1 MAYRGDPGFS
11 HGSPSTLGVLVTNL
25 GTPDAPT
32 PAAVRRYLAEFLSD
46 PRVVELPRWL
56 WRLILHGVILRVRP
70 RRSAEAYQKVWTPEG
85 SPLLVIARRQAS
97 ALQAALFSRLPGPVR
112 VALGMRYGTPS
123 IAGALEDLRAAGTR
137 RLLVLPLY
145 PQYSAST
152 TGSTFDAVAA
162 QLTTW
167 RWLPELR
174 FVTQYHDD
182 PAYVG
187 ALAESLRETRAAAGE
202 PDRMLFSFHGLPRRY
217 FEAGDPYHCACQ
229 KTARLVAEALDLP
242 RERWALSFQSRVGRE
257 EWLRPYTDQLL
268 KEWGAT
274 GVRRV
279 HVACPGF
286 SADCLETLEEIDQ
299 QNRGFFLGAGGESF
313 HYVPALNDRPD
324 HIALLAD
331 LVARHVQGWPEA
343 ELVRNAEAVAAEL
356 AASRARALAMGA
368 AR

>member
-1 MAYRGDPGFS
+1 
-11 HGSPSTLGVLVTNL
+11 
-25 GTPDAPT
+25 
-32 PAAVRRYLAEFLSD
+32 
-46 PRVVELPRWL
+46 
-56 WRLILHGVILRVRP
+56 
-70 RRSAEAYQKVWTPEG
+70 
-85 SPLLVIARRQAS
+85 
-97 ALQAALFSRLPGPVR
+97 
-112 VALGMRYGTPS
+112 MRYGTPS
-123 IAGALEDLRAAGTR
+123 IAGALEELRAAGTR

-152 TGSTFDAVAA
+152 TASTFDAVAA

-182 PAYVG
+182 PAYVR
-187 ALAESLRETRAAAGE
+187 ALAASLREARAAAGE
-202 PDRMLFSFHGLPRRY
+202 ADRLLFSFHGLPRRY

-229 KTARLVAEALDLP
+229 KTARLVAEELGLP
-242 RERWALSFQSRVGRE
+242 RERWTLSFQSRVGRE

-268 KEWGAT
+268 KEWGAA
-274 GVRRV
+274 GVKRV

-299 QNRGFFLGAGGESF
+299 QNRAFFLGAGGEAF
-313 HYVPALNDRPD
+313 HYVPALNERPD
-324 HIALLAD
+324 HIAALAG
-331 LVARHVQGWPEA
+331 LVVRHVQGWPEA
-343 ELVRNAEAVAAEL
+343 DPARNPDAVATEL

>member
-1 MAYRGDPGFS
+1 
-11 HGSPSTLGVLVTNL
+11 VLVTNL

-46 PRVVELPRWL
+46 PRVIEVPRWL
-56 WRLILHGVILRVRP
+56 WRIILHGVILRVRP
-70 RRSAEAYQKVWTPEG
+70 RRSAEAYHKVWTPEG
-85 SPLLVIARRQAS
+85 SPLLVIARRQAA
-97 ALQAALFSRLPGPVR
+97 ALQAALSARLPGPVR

-123 IAGALEDLRAAGTR
+123 IASALRELQAAGVR

-162 QLTTW
+162 ELARW

-174 FVTQYHDD
+174 VVTQYHDD
-182 PAYVG
+182 PGYVS
-187 ALAESLRETRAAAGE
+187 ALAASLREAWAAGGE
-202 PDRMLFSFHGLPRRY
+202 PERVLFSFHGLPRRY

-229 KTARLVAEALDLP
+229 KTARLVAEALHLP
-242 RERWALSFQSRVGRE
+242 HERWALSFQSRVGRE
-257 EWLRPYTDQLL
+257 EWLRPYTDLLL
-268 KEWGAT
+268 KEWGAA
-274 GVRRV
+274 GVKRV

-299 QNRGFFLGAGGESF
+299 QNRDFFLAAGGEAF
-313 HYVPALNDRPD
+313 HYVPALNDRAD
-324 HIALLAD
+324 HVAALAG

-343 ELVRNAEAVAAEL
+343 DPARDPAAVASDR

-368 AR
+368 TR